1 MAKYYLELR
10 NESRWRVGLR
20 VYRDDP
26 RIYGGAAS
34 TEAAKVR
41 DFKSSELE
49 RAQVRINLALRDGYT
64 VEETDRLIE
73 WINIAKEVAAGFDL
87 LIKDVADFERVMIEP
102 WYGDTIS
109 VNENQGMI
117 TIHFPDTWETL

>member
-1 MAKYYLELR
+1 MAKYYLKLR
-10 NESRWRVGLR
+10 NKSRWCVALR
-20 VYRDDP
+20 VYRDNP
-26 RIYGGAAS
+26 RYDGAAS
-34 TEAAKVR
+34 MEAAKVL

-49 RAQVRINLALRDGYT
+49 PAQVRINLALRDGYT

-73 WINIAKEVAAGFDL
+73 WLNIAKEVAAGFDL

-117 TIHFPDTWETL
+117 TIHFPDAWETL